1 MDGPW
6 TRPWGGGEAP
16 NVGEVPRFLMLDFMV
31 KAYDVHG
38 GHLEKRAAIG
48 RRNTPLNSYVAVSRA
63 Q

>member
-1 MDGPW
+1 M
-6 TRPWGGGEAP
+6 GGGEAP